1 MGFLD
6 YSHNLW
12 VVAASLSISI
22 MAEFTGF
29 SRTKRISGQTV
40 VLRTLSATLAAGALG
55 GGCNPRRG

>member
-1 MGFLD
+1 MEFLD

-12 VVAASLSISI
+12 VVAASISISI
-22 MAEFTGF
+22 MAGFTGF

-40 VLRTLSATLAAGALG
+40 VLRKLSATLAAVALG